1 MNRSERRRVVVRRRY
16 SFFASINK
24 MQLKSC
30 SRWKACSASK
40 EVDPLRF
47 PEWFSL
53 YPGNYTTPLHCWDAE
68 NMDPYVAIPRLNSSI
83 VLVKRSPELP
93 PFDER
98 IIQSTELNVEWIME
112 LRYSGFRF
120 SVLSQGWFI
129 DVKDYKW
136 CSFVEVSV

>member
-1 MNRSERRRVVVRRRY
+1 
-16 SFFASINK
+16 

-83 VLVKRSPELP
+83 MLVKRSPELP

-98 IIQSTELNVEWIME
+98 IIQSTELDVEWIME

>member
-1 MNRSERRRVVVRRRY
+1 
-16 SFFASINK
+16 
-24 MQLKSC
+24 
-30 SRWKACSASK
+30 
-40 EVDPLRF
+40 
-47 PEWFSL
+47 
-53 YPGNYTTPLHCWDAE
+53 
-68 NMDPYVAIPRLNSSI
+68 MDPYVAIPRLNSSI

-98 IIQSTELNVEWIME
+98 IIQSTELDVEWIME

-136 CSFVEVSV
+136 GSFIEMSM

>member
-16 SFFASINK
+16 SFFSSINK

-98 IIQSTELNVEWIME
+98 IIQSTELDVEWIME